1 MSGRVRGPTRRRGG
15 DRVGAPDG
23 FRTEEPRRARV
34 TRTPL
39 GAMGRRKRKSRD
51 EDEAIA
57 PNPSASFRMLGGTG
71 TITAR
76 FMRDSGA
83 LWRDRDDAA
92 LRARLA
98 DDGYVL
104 LRRALDPA
112 AVRAAARCVLRALR
126 RARPEAFARF
136 GNDDAASPSSSDDV
150 LAVGASGLGL
160 LSMPEVAQLPKV
172 RDVLEHP
179 SLFALADALLRPAA
193 ADTAVCA
200 EHQSSSIITAK
211 YKWLRAVAGGEF
223 TGVHVDR
230 VFLGGGGH
238 DALVTLWIP
247 LGAVRRVDGPIM
259 VARGSHRSKDF
270 KNFRETYGRSDV
282 GADGTHSGWA
292 TDDASQLPGLLRKMN
307 GRGNANRN
315 GSSSCDVDWRTADFE
330 PGDVVALGVD
340 ACHMSAS
347 NESGANTAGGKGA
360 RVRLSC
366 DTRWQPACKETDPRI
381 RVWRRRVGDAVVDE
395 VRDRAR

>member
-1 MSGRVRGPTRRRGG
+1 M
-15 DRVGAPDG
+15 
-23 FRTEEPRRARV
+23 

-57 PNPSASFRMLGGTG
+57 PNPSSASFRMLGGTG

-126 RARPEAFARF
+126 RARPEAFARD
-136 GNDDAASPSSSDDV
+136 GDASSSSSPDDDDV
-150 LAVGASGLGL
+150 LAVGARGLGL

-179 SLFALADALLRPAA
+179 SLFALADALLRPDAGAA
-193 ADTAVCA
+193 VSAPA
-200 EHQSSSIITAK
+200 EAPSTVITAK

-259 VARGSHRSKDF
+259 VARGSHRSKEF
-270 KNFRETYGRSDV
+270 KNFRETYGRSNV
-282 GADGTHSGWA
+282 GADGANSGWA
-292 TDDASQLPGLLRKMN
+292 TDDASALPGLLRKMN
-307 GRGNANRN
+307 GRGNGSKGGN
-315 GSSSCDVDWRTADFE
+315 GSYPDVDWRTADFE

-347 NESGANTAGGKGA
+347 NESTAGGKGA

-366 DTRWQPACKETDPRI
+366 DTRWQPASKETDPRI
-381 RVWRRRVGDAVVDE
+381 RVWRRRVGEDVVDE
-395 VRDRAR
+395 VRDRVAR

>member
-1 MSGRVRGPTRRRGG
+1 
-15 DRVGAPDG
+15 
-23 FRTEEPRRARV
+23 
-34 TRTPL
+34 
-39 GAMGRRKRKSRD
+39 MGRRKRKSRD

-57 PNPSASFRMLGGTG
+57 PNPSSASFRLLGGTG

-83 LWRDRDDAA
+83 LWRDRRDAA

-112 AVRAAARCVLRALR
+112 AVRAAARCVLRVLR
-126 RARPEAFARF
+126 RARPEAFESGHRLDDEL
-136 GNDDAASPSSSDDV
+136 DDAASEADDDDV

-172 RDVLEHP
+172 REVLEHP
-179 SLFALADALLRPAA
+179 SLFALADALLRDDSRVPGG
-193 ADTAVCA
+193 
-200 EHQSSSIITAK
+200 ERSSIITAK

-247 LGAVRRVDGPIM
+247 LGAVRRVDGPIV
-259 VARGSHRSKDF
+259 VARGSHRTHAF
-270 KNFRETYGRSDV
+270 KRFRETYGRSVV
-282 GADGTHSGWA
+282 GADGANSGWA
-292 TDDASQLPGLLRKMN
+292 TDDASALPGLLRKMN
-307 GRGNANRN
+307 RRGTAGGD
-315 GSSSCDVDWRTADFE
+315 GSSRDVDWRTADFD
-330 PGDVVALGVD
+330 PGDVVALRVD
-340 ACHMSAS
+340 ACHLSAS
-347 NESGANTAGGKGA
+347 NESGAAAGGKGA

-366 DTRWQPACKETDPRI
+366 DTRWQPASKETDPRI

-395 VRDRAR
+395 VRDGAR

>member
-1 MSGRVRGPTRRRGG
+1 
-15 DRVGAPDG
+15 
-23 FRTEEPRRARV
+23 
-34 TRTPL
+34 
-39 GAMGRRKRKSRD
+39 MGRRKRKSRD

-83 LWRDRDDAA
+83 LWRARDDAA

-126 RARPEAFARF
+126 SARPEAFARF
-136 GNDDAASPSSSDDV
+136 AIDDASSSSSSSSDDDV
-150 LAVGASGLGL
+150 LAVGARSLGL

-172 RDVLEHP
+172 LDVLEHP

-193 ADTAVCA
+193 DADTAGDGASADADTAV
-200 EHQSSSIITAK
+200 SSIITAK

-259 VARGSHRSKDF
+259 VARASHRSSEF
-270 KNFRETYGRSDV
+270 KNFRETYGKSDV
-282 GADGTHSGWA
+282 GADGANSGWA
-292 TDDASQLPGLLRKMN
+292 TDDASALPGLLRKMN
-307 GRGNANRN
+307 GRGNGSKGN
-315 GSSSCDVDWRTADFE
+315 GSSLDVDWRTADFE

-347 NESGANTAGGKGA
+347 NESGSERRTAGGKGA

-366 DTRWQPACKETDPRI
+366 DTRWQPASKETDPRI

-395 VRDRAR
+395 VRDRAAR

>member
-1 MSGRVRGPTRRRGG
+1 
-15 DRVGAPDG
+15 
-23 FRTEEPRRARV
+23 
-34 TRTPL
+34 
-39 GAMGRRKRKSRD
+39 MGRRKRKSRD

-57 PNPSASFRMLGGTG
+57 PNPRSASFRLLGGTG

-83 LWRDRDDAA
+83 LWRDRRDAA

-126 RARPEAFARF
+126 RARPEAFESGHRLDDEL
-136 GNDDAASPSSSDDV
+136 DDAASEADDDDV
-150 LAVGASGLGL
+150 LAVGASNLGL

-172 RDVLEHP
+172 REVLEHP
-179 SLFALADALLRPAA
+179 SLFALADALLRDDSRVPG
-193 ADTAVCA
+193 
-200 EHQSSSIITAK
+200 ERSSIITAK

-259 VARGSHRSKDF
+259 VARGSHRSKEF

-292 TDDASQLPGLLRKMN
+292 TDDASALPGLLRKMN

>member
-57 PNPSASFRMLGGTG
+57 PNPSASFQMLGGTG

-136 GNDDAASPSSSDDV
+136 GNDDASSPSSSDDV
-150 LAVGASGLGL
+150 LAVGAAGLGL
-160 LSMPEVAQLPKV
+160 LSMPEVAQLPKI

-179 SLFALADALLRPAA
+179 SLFALADALLRDDSRVPGG
-193 ADTAVCA
+193 
-200 EHQSSSIITAK
+200 ERSSIITAK

-247 LGAVRRVDGPIM
+247 LGAVRRVDGPIV
-259 VARGSHRSKDF
+259 VARGSHRTFAF
-270 KNFRETYGRSDV
+270 KHFRETYGRSVV
-282 GADGTHSGWA
+282 GADGANSGWA
-292 TDDASQLPGLLRKMN
+292 TDDASALPGLLRKMN
-307 GRGNANRN
+307 GRGNAEGD
-315 GSSSCDVDWRTADFE
+315 GSSRDVDWRTADFE

>member
-1 MSGRVRGPTRRRGG
+1 M
-15 DRVGAPDG
+15 
-23 FRTEEPRRARV
+23 

-83 LWRDRDDAA
+83 LWLDRDDAA

-126 RARPEAFARF
+126 RARPEAFARD
-136 GNDDAASPSSSDDV
+136 GDASSSSSPDDDDDV
-150 LAVGASGLGL
+150 LAVGARGLGL

-179 SLFALADALLRPAA
+179 SLFALADALLRPDAD
-193 ADTAVCA
+193 ADTAVSAA
-200 EHQSSSIITAK
+200 EAPSTVITAK

-259 VARGSHRSKDF
+259 VARGSHRSKEF
-270 KNFRETYGRSDV
+270 KNFRETYGRSNV
-282 GADGTHSGWA
+282 GADGANSGWA
-292 TDDASQLPGLLRKMN
+292 TDDASALPGLLRKMN
-307 GRGNANRN
+307 GRGNGSKGGN
-315 GSSSCDVDWRTADFE
+315 GSSPDVDWRTADFE

-347 NESGANTAGGKGA
+347 NESGSNERTAGGKGA

-366 DTRWQPACKETDPRI
+366 DTRWQPASKETDPRI
-381 RVWRRRVGDAVVDE
+381 RVWRRRVGEDVVDE
-395 VRDRAR
+395 VRDRVAR